1 LLQRI
6 AIGLKGEAAAPV
18 IGKAGAT
25 TSHGFCLRHMVLFR
39 RACLLMASV
48 HDLTHTNVRFI
59 FLLRKRLSSAR
70 MGGNQAMSKTIPSCA
85 VTGHRTTLKQHAGL
99 PCTPGQIATAG
110 LDAANAGEAIA
121 TTRNRQSAAY
131 AWYVMLILTAC
142 YTLAFIDFK
151 IPFILVQ
158 LIKQDLSLT
167 DTQMGILTGPAFSLT
182 YGICGIPLA
191 KLSDRFGRKYI
202 IVGAVTVWSAFTA
215 SCGVAHSFASFTLGR
230 VGVALGESTLT
241 PAAHSMIADYFP
253 ERQRAKVMAIYF
265 SGIALGSFLALAVG
279 GSLADHYGW
288 RSAMYAVGA
297 TGMVLSL
304 LVLTTVREP
313 VREHNNAARKLSEGG
328 IVALFADPAI
338 RNTIIGATLL
348 TIAIGSMAAWSPA
361 YIMRTFGMSASA
373 TGATYGTLT
382 GLLSLTGTLLGG
394 FLASWFSR
402 QDIRYGHRFLA
413 IAFLVAAPFN
423 IISLCVGS
431 YSLFLLF
438 GATTGLLMLCYLGPT
453 YATIQS
459 FVEPGSRSFAA
470 AVTLFC
476 TQGVGLAGGA
486 FLTGWLSD
494 QFAGQFGPNSL
505 RWSMGVMSLM
515 SIWAAFHYWAAS
527 NHMDRRPAAS

>member
-1 LLQRI
+1 
-6 AIGLKGEAAAPV
+6 
-18 IGKAGAT
+18 
-25 TSHGFCLRHMVLFR
+25 
-39 RACLLMASV
+39 
-48 HDLTHTNVRFI
+48 
-59 FLLRKRLSSAR
+59 
-70 MGGNQAMSKTIPSCA
+70 MSKTIPGRN
-85 VTGHRTTLKQHAGL
+85 VTAHPTTPEPHAGL
-99 PCTPGQIATAG
+99 PRRPERIATASIEE
-110 LDAANAGEAIA
+110 AHAGEAIA
-121 TTRNRQSAAY
+121 TTPTRQSAVY
-131 AWYVMLILTAC
+131 AWYVTLILTAC

-158 LIKQDLSLT
+158 LIKQDLSLS

-182 YGICGIPLA
+182 YGICGMPLA

-202 IVGAVTVWSAFTA
+202 IVGAVTIWSAFTA
-215 SCGVAHSFASFTLGR
+215 SCGVAQSFASFTLGR

-253 ERQRAKVMAIYF
+253 ERQRAKVIAIYF

-279 GSLADHYGW
+279 GFLADRYGW

-313 VREHNNAARKLSEGG
+313 VREHNNAARKLSGGG

-338 RNTIIGATLL
+338 RNTIVGATLL
-348 TIAIGSMAAWSPA
+348 TTAIGSMAAWSPA
-361 YIMRTFGMSASA
+361 YIMRTFGLSAAA

-382 GLLSLTGTLLGG
+382 GLLSLTGTLMGG

-402 QDIRYGHRFLA
+402 KDIRYGHRFLA
-413 IAFLVAAPFN
+413 VAFLLAAPAT
-423 IISLCVGS
+423 IVSLCVGS

-438 GATTGLLMLCYLGPT
+438 SAMPGLLMLCYLGPT

-459 FVEPGSRSFAA
+459 FVEPGARSFAA

-494 QFAGQFGPNSL
+494 QFMAQFGPSSL

-515 SIWAAFHYWAAS
+515 SVWAALHYWAAS
-527 NHMDRRPAAS
+527 NHMGRRAAKS